1 MGRAE
6 TLWIKEVQKGRITEA
21 WKTQFTL
28 FQDGAGVW
36 RSGGRLGKSDL
47 PYTRHPVLLPK
58 NHYFSVLVVRR
69 AHQHIAHS
77 GVKDTLVEVRSSYWI
92 PQGRAFV
99 RQYIYCCVACRR
111 YVASSYKP
119 PRPPPLPEFRVQQS
133 MPFSSVGV
141 DYACPLVVKH
151 NTYMSCQ
158 NGRRNTCTSCNG
170 KVWVCL
176 FTCCVTCAVHID
188 VVNDLSSLS
197 FIRCFKRFISR

>member
-6 TLWIKEVQKGRITEA
+6 TLWIEEVQRGRITEA

-36 RSGGRLGKSDL
+36 RCGGRLGKSD
-47 PYTRHPVLLPK
+47 PVLLPK

-69 AHQHIAHS
+69 AHQRVAHS

-92 PQGRAFV
+92 PQRRAFV
-99 RQYIYCCVACRR
+99 CQYIYHCVTCRR
-111 YVASSYKP
+111 YAASSYKP
-119 PRPPPLPEFRVQQS
+119 PPPPPLPEFRVQQS

-141 DYACPLVVKH
+141 DYAGPLVVKH
-151 NTYMSCQ
+151 NIYTSCQ
-158 NGRRNTCTSCNG
+158 NGRRNTYTSCNE

-176 FTCCVTCAVHID
+176 FTHID